1 MQNFPRPNEL
11 IISQISPD
19 NGLNASLTAIFSTDF
34 FMLSASHLQCAWI
47 DSPLTHSPLNR
58 PKPPVRIHVP
68 STACDL
74 ISFNGQG
81 QLCPLTCAEWRD
93 LSNHT
98 RMRTIQSRKP
108 DKKSKNQVTL
118 TRKFKDLNS
127 PDSKWNSQ
135 TFSRPWRIFFT
146 ADHFLTYGNHVNLS
160 KSSLLRKWLLRAS
173 SI

>member
-1 MQNFPRPNEL
+1 MDRIFWNSLTFPWQNVKFPSTKWIYL

-19 NGLNASLTAIFSTDF
+19 NGLNASLTAIFSTDL

-68 STACDL
+68 FTACDV

-108 DKKSKNQVTL
+108 DKLEVKFPDFSPTLKNFFLPL
-118 TRKFKDLNS
+118 TIS
-127 PDSKWNSQ
+127 WPMATMWIY
-135 TFSRPWRIFFT
+135 P
-146 ADHFLTYGNHVNLS
+146 
-160 KSSLLRKWLLRAS
+160 SLLYYANDYYELVQYNV
-173 SI
+173 